1 MASIESERSTRRAIF
16 RLARV
21 LALVAAT
28 AGVAAGAEAPAS
40 PRKKLPSLGAG
51 ASEPVRVQ
59 GEIKQ
64 STRGRGSGPVRLDVQ
79 SDDGAAVAILLT
91 SDAILDSLGLSLK
104 AGERIDARGAMVAG
118 KKPLLVATDVTVEG
132 KVIEIRESGP
142 GKQNAPA
149 SPPAPSGSLQGL
161 EAPP

>member
-40 PRKKLPSLGAG
+40 PRKKLPSLGGAG
-51 ASEPVRVQ
+51 AAETVRVQ

-91 SDAILDSLGLSLK
+91 SDASLDSLGLSLK
-104 AGERIDARGAMVAG
+104 AGERI
-118 KKPLLVATDVTVEG
+118 
-132 KVIEIRESGP
+132 
-142 GKQNAPA
+142 
-149 SPPAPSGSLQGL
+149 
-161 EAPP
+161 

>member
-1 MASIESERSTRRAIF
+1 MASIESEQSTRRAIF

-21 LALVAAT
+21 LARRCDRRRRRRRRG
-28 AGVAAGAEAPAS
+28 AGISPEEASFA
-40 PRKKLPSLGAG
+40 RGAG
-51 ASEPVRVQ
+51 AAETVRVQ

-79 SDDGAAVAILLT
+79 SDDGAAVAILLI
-91 SDAILDSLGLSLK
+91 SDASLDSLGLSLK

-118 KKPLLVATDVTVEG
+118 KKPLLVATEVTVEG
-132 KVIEIRESGP
+132 KVIEIRESEP

-149 SPPAPSGSLQGL
+149 PPAAPSGSPQGL
-161 EAPP
+161 EASP